1 VLLLVATLTNGGW
14 RVATPESPG
23 SHPGRHRNSPHIR
36 SEDARPNPPGLPATA
51 SPRGGPSCC
60 GTSDALDV
68 DALREDMAVTL
79 LLALD
84 AHVYRGA
91 FAPRDR
97 LQVLE
102 VF

>member
-1 VLLLVATLTNGGW
+1 MESLAPAQGEGRLDRELIVRSETRDAHVASPALALALARGEDAPLSDLRVVL
-14 RVATPESPG
+14 RVA
-23 SHPGRHRNSPHIR
+23 
-36 SEDARPNPPGLPATA
+36 A
-51 SPRGGPSCC
+51 
-60 GTSDALDV
+60 TSDALDV
-68 DALREDMAVTL
+68 EPLCEDTAVTL

-97 LQVLE
+97 LPVLE